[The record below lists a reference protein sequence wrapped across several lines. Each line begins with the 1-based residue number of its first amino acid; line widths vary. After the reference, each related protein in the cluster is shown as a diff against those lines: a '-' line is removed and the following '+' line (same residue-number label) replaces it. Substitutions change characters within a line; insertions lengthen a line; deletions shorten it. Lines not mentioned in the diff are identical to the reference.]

1 MPLVNLAVSDQNSFR
16 PIELER
22 QAEGRNMRTGRMIPL
37 LAIGALFG
45 FATWVTS
52 VDAQEPFYQGKTI
65 RLIVGLAPGGGYDLY
80 SRVIARHIGK
90 HIPGNPTIVVDNM
103 TGAGSVI
110 AGNHMYKAAKPDGLT
125 IGHILGGLFLQ
136 QLLQN
141 PAIEF
146 DGRKFEYIGVPTQ
159 DHFLIGL
166 SKATGITS
174 FENWMASKKSVKL
187 GGVTPGGAT
196 DDVPK
201 VLAATLGLPIKVVT
215 GYKGTGPIR
224 LAFDSG
230 EVDGVCNAWESFK
243 STRRTQIES
252 GEVVIVLQGTVKAHP
267 ELPNVPVAFDFLKT
281 EEARKLFQVVVRVHG
296 PSTRPYFLPPGTP
309 KERVQ
314 ILRKAYMETMRDPEF
329 LADAKKAKLDLNP
342 DDGAGLERN
351 VKEIFDLDPSLVAK
365 LKEILK

>member
-1 MPLVNLAVSDQNSFR
+1 MLT
-16 PIELER
+16 E
-22 QAEGRNMRTGRMIPL
+22 RMIRL
-37 LAIGALFG
+37 LVIGALFG
-45 FATWVTS
+45 VVTWVVS
-52 VDAQEPFYQGKTI
+52 AQAQEPFYKDKSI

-80 SRVIARHIGK
+80 SRVIARHMGR
-90 HIPGNPTIVVDNM
+90 HIPGNPLIVVENM

-110 AGNHMYKAAKPDGLT
+110 AGNYMYKVAKPDGLT

-136 QLLQN
+136 QLLEN

-146 DGRKFEYIGVPTQ
+146 DGRKFEYIGVPAQ

-174 FENWMASKKSVKL
+174 FENWMATKKPVKL
-187 GGVTPGGAT
+187 GGVSPGGAT
-196 DDVPK
+196 DDIPK
-201 VLAATLGLPIKVVT
+201 VLAATLDLPIKVVT

-243 STRRTQIES
+243 STWRKQVDS
-252 GEVVIVLQGTVKAHP
+252 GDVVMVLQGTLKAHP
-267 ELPNVPVAFDFLKT
+267 ELPNIPVAFDLLKT
-281 EEARKLFQVVVRVHG
+281 DETRKLLQVVVKVHG

-314 ILRKAYMETMRDPEF
+314 ILRKAYMDTMKDPEF
-329 LADAKKAKLDLNP
+329 LAETKKAKLDLNP

-351 VKEIFDLDPSLVAK
+351 VKEIFDLAPSLAAK

>member
-1 MPLVNLAVSDQNSFR
+1 MLK
-16 PIELER
+16 R
-22 QAEGRNMRTGRMIPL
+22 QIVPL
-37 LAIGALFG
+37 LAMSALFN
-45 FATWVTS
+45 FATWVVS
-52 VDAQEPFYQGKTI
+52 ARAQEPFYKGKTI

-80 SRVIARHIGK
+80 SRVIARHMGK
-90 HIPGNPTIVVDNM
+90 HIPGHPTIVVENM

-110 AGNHMYKAAKPDGLT
+110 AANYMYKAARPDGLT

-136 QLLQN
+136 QLLGN

-146 DGRKFEYIGVPTQ
+146 DGRKFEYIGVPAQ

-174 FENWMASKKSVKL
+174 FESWMASKKAVKL
-187 GGVTPGGAT
+187 GGVAPGGAT

-201 VLAATLGLPIKVVT
+201 VLEATLDLPIKVVT

-224 LAFDSG
+224 LAFDAG

-243 STRRTQIES
+243 STWRKQVES
-252 GEVVIVLQGTVKAHP
+252 GEVVIVLQATVKGHP
-267 ELPNVPVAFDFLKT
+267 ELPNIPVAFDFLKT
-281 EEARKLFQVVVRVHG
+281 EEARKLFQVVTRVHG

-314 ILRKAYMETMRDPEF
+314 ILRKAYMDTMKDPEF

-351 VKEIFDLDPSLVAK
+351 VKEIFALEPSLAAK
-365 LKEILK
+365 LKEILR

>member
-1 MPLVNLAVSDQNSFR
+1 
-16 PIELER
+16 
-22 QAEGRNMRTGRMIPL
+22 MRTRRRIPL
-37 LAIGALFG
+37 LSIGAFCG
-45 FATWVTS
+45 FAIWVAS
-52 VDAQEPFYQGKTI
+52 ADAQEPFYQGKTI

-80 SRVIARHIGK
+80 SRVIARQIGK
-90 HIPGNPTIVVDNM
+90 HIPGNPTIVVENM

-110 AGNHMYKAAKPDGLT
+110 AANYMYKAANPDGLT
-125 IGHILGGLFLQ
+125 IGHVLGGLFLQ
-136 QLLQN
+136 QLLGN

-146 DGRKFEYIGVPTQ
+146 DGRKFEYIGVPAQ

-187 GGVTPGGAT
+187 GGVAPGGAT
-196 DDVPK
+196 DDLPK
-201 VLAATLGLPIKVVT
+201 VLQATLGIPIQIVT

-243 STRRTQIES
+243 STWRKQLDA
-252 GEVVIVLQGTVKAHP
+252 GEVTIVLQATVNAHP
-267 ELPNVPVAFDFLKT
+267 ELPHIPVAYDFAKT
-281 EEARKLFQVVVRVHG
+281 DEARRLIQVVARVHG

-309 KERVQ
+309 RERVQ
-314 ILRKAYMETMRDPEF
+314 ILRTAYLDTMKDPEF

-351 VKEIFDLDPSLVAK
+351 VKEIFSLEPSLVAK
-365 LKEILK
+365 LKDILK

>member
-1 MPLVNLAVSDQNSFR
+1 
-16 PIELER
+16 
-22 QAEGRNMRTGRMIPL
+22 MILL

-45 FATWVTS
+45 FATCIAS
-52 VDAQEPFYQGKTI
+52 VHAQEPFYRGKTI

-80 SRVIARHIGK
+80 SRVIARHMGK

-110 AGNHMYKAAKPDGLT
+110 AANYMYHSAKPDGLT
-125 IGHILGGLFLQ
+125 IGHVLGGLFLQ
-136 QLLQN
+136 QLLGN
-141 PAIEF
+141 PAIKF
-146 DGRKFEYIGVPTQ
+146 DSRKFEYIGVPAQ

-174 FENWMASKKSVKL
+174 FENWMVSKKPIKL
-187 GGVTPGGAT
+187 GGVAPGGAT
-196 DDVPK
+196 DDIPK
-201 VLAATLGLPIKVVT
+201 VLEATLGLPAKVVT

-243 STRRTQIES
+243 STWRNQLDS
-252 GEVVIVLQGTVKAHP
+252 GEVVIVLQATVKAHP
-267 ELPNVPVAFDFLKT
+267 ELPNLPVAFDFAKT
-281 EEARKLFQVVVRVHG
+281 EEAKKLIQVVTRVHG
-296 PSTRPYFLPPGTP
+296 PSTRPYFLSPGTP

-314 ILRKAYMETMRDPEF
+314 ILRKSYMDTMKDPDF
-329 LADAKKAKLDLNP
+329 LADAKKANLDLNP
-342 DDGAGLERN
+342 DDGTGLERN
-351 VKEIFDLDPSLVAK
+351 VKEIFNLPPALVAK

>member
-1 MPLVNLAVSDQNSFR
+1 
-16 PIELER
+16 
-22 QAEGRNMRTGRMIPL
+22 MRTRRIIPL
-37 LAIGALFG
+37 LVIGALFG
-45 FATWVTS
+45 FSTWGVS
-52 VDAQEPFYQGKTI
+52 AGAQEPFYQGKTI

-80 SRVIARHIGK
+80 SRTIARQMGK
-90 HIPGNPTIVVDNM
+90 HIPGNPTVVVENM
-103 TGAGSVI
+103 DGAGSMI
-110 AGNHMYKAAKPDGLT
+110 AANHMYKVARPDGLT

-136 QLLQN
+136 QLLGN
-141 PAIEF
+141 PGIEF
-146 DGRKFEYIGVPTQ
+146 DGRKFEYIGVPAQ

-201 VLAATLGLPIKVVT
+201 MLAATLGLPIKVVT

-224 LAFDSG
+224 LAFDSV

-243 STRRTQIES
+243 STWRKQLDS
-252 GEVVIVLQGTVKAHP
+252 GDVVIVLQGTIKAHP

-309 KERVQ
+309 KERVL
-314 ILRKAYMETMRDPEF
+314 ILRKAYMDTMKDAEF
-329 LADAKKAKLDLNP
+329 LAEAKKARLDINP

-351 VKEIFDLDPSLVAK
+351 VKEIFDLEPSLVAK
-365 LKEILK
+365 LKEMLK

>member
-1 MPLVNLAVSDQNSFR
+1 
-16 PIELER
+16 
-22 QAEGRNMRTGRMIPL
+22 MRTGRMVPL

-45 FATWVTS
+45 FATCIAS
-52 VDAQEPFYQGKTI
+52 VHAQEPFYRGKTI

-80 SRVIARHIGK
+80 SRVIARHMGK

-110 AGNHMYKAAKPDGLT
+110 AANYMYHSAKPDGLT
-125 IGHILGGLFLQ
+125 IGHVLGGLFLQ
-136 QLLQN
+136 QLLGN
-141 PAIEF
+141 PAIKF
-146 DGRKFEYIGVPTQ
+146 DSRKFEYIGVPAQ

-174 FENWMASKKSVKL
+174 FENWMVSKKPIKL
-187 GGVTPGGAT
+187 GGVAPGGAT
-196 DDVPK
+196 DDIPK
-201 VLAATLGLPIKVVT
+201 VLEATLGLPAKVVT

-243 STRRTQIES
+243 STWRKQLDY
-252 GEVVIVLQGTVKAHP
+252 GDVVIILQATLKGHP
-267 ELPNVPVAFDFLKT
+267 ELPNIPVAYDFLKS
-281 EEARKLFQVVVRVHG
+281 EEARKLLQVVTRVHG

-314 ILRKAYMETMRDPEF
+314 VLRKGYMETMKDPDF
-329 LADAKKAKLDLNP
+329 LADAKRANLDLNP
-342 DDGAGLERN
+342 DDGTGLGRN
-351 VKEIFDLDPSLVAK
+351 VKEIFDLQPSLVAK

>member
-1 MPLVNLAVSDQNSFR
+1 
-16 PIELER
+16 
-22 QAEGRNMRTGRMIPL
+22 MRTGRIIPL
-37 LAIGALFG
+37 LVIAAF
-45 FATWVTS
+45 FSFSTWGVS
-52 VDAQEPFYQGKTI
+52 ASAQEPFFQGKTI

-80 SRVIARHIGK
+80 SRTIARQMGK
-90 HIPGNPTIVVDNM
+90 HIPGNPTIVVENM
-103 TGAGSVI
+103 DGAGSLI
-110 AGNHMYKAAKPDGLT
+110 AANHMYKAAKPDGLT
-125 IGHILGGLFLQ
+125 IGHVLGGLFLQ
-136 QLLQN
+136 QLLGN

-146 DGRKFEYIGVPTQ
+146 DGRKFEYIGVPAQ

-174 FENWMASKKSVKL
+174 FENWMASRKSVKL

-201 VLAATLGLPIKVVT
+201 VLAATLGLPIKVVS

-243 STRRTQIES
+243 STWRKQLDA

-267 ELPNVPVAFDFLKT
+267 ELPNVPVAFDLLKT
-281 EEARKLFQVVVRVHG
+281 EEARKLFQAVVRVHG
-296 PSTRPYFLPPGTP
+296 PSTRPYFVPPDTP

-314 ILRKAYMETMRDPEF
+314 ILRKAYTDTMKDPEF

-342 DDGAGLERN
+342 DDGVGLERN
-351 VKEIFDLDPSLVAK
+351 VKEIFDLEPALVAK

>member
-1 MPLVNLAVSDQNSFR
+1 MPK
-16 PIELER
+16 
-22 QAEGRNMRTGRMIPL
+22 MIPL

-45 FATWVTS
+45 FTTWIVCA
-52 VDAQEPFYQGKTI
+52 DAQEPFYKGKTI

-80 SRVIARHIGK
+80 SRVIARHLGK
-90 HIPGNPTIVVDNM
+90 HIPGNPTIVVENM
-103 TGAGSVI
+103 AGAGSVI
-110 AGNHMYKAAKPDGLT
+110 AANHMYKAAKPDGLT

-136 QLLQN
+136 QLLGN

-146 DGRKFEYIGVPTQ
+146 DGRKFEFIGVPTQ

-174 FENWMASKKSVKL
+174 FENWMASKKLVKL
-187 GGVTPGGAT
+187 GGVSPGGAT

-201 VLAATLGLPIKVVT
+201 VLAATLGLPIKVVS

-243 STRRTQIES
+243 STWRKQLDS
-252 GEVVIVLQGTVKAHP
+252 GEVVIVLQATVKAHP
-267 ELPNVPVAFDFLKT
+267 ELANLPVAFDFLKT
-281 EEARKLFQVVVRVHG
+281 EEERKLFQVVTRVHG

-314 ILRKAYMETMRDPEF
+314 MLRRAYTDTMKDPEF
-329 LADAKKAKLDLNP
+329 LADTKKAKLDLDP

-351 VKEIFDLDPSLVAK
+351 VKEIFDLDPALVAK

>member
-1 MPLVNLAVSDQNSFR
+1 
-16 PIELER
+16 
-22 QAEGRNMRTGRMIPL
+22 MRTGRVISL
-37 LAIGALFG
+37 LAIAVLFG
-45 FATWVTS
+45 FATWVVS
-52 VDAQEPFYQGKTI
+52 VGAQEPFYQGKTI

-90 HIPGNPTIVVDNM
+90 HIPGNPTIVVENM
-103 TGAGSVI
+103 DGAGSMI
-110 AGNHMYKAAKPDGLT
+110 AANHMYKAAKPDGLT

-136 QLLQN
+136 QLLGKSG
-141 PAIEF
+141 IEF
-146 DGRKFEYIGVPTQ
+146 DGRKFEYMGVPAQ

-187 GGVTPGGAT
+187 GGVAPGGAT

-201 VLAATLGLPIKVVT
+201 VLEATLGLPIKVVT

-243 STRRTQIES
+243 STWRKQLES
-252 GEVVIVLQGTVKAHP
+252 GDVVIILQSTLKAHS

-309 KERVQ
+309 KARVQ
-314 ILRKAYMETMRDPEF
+314 ILRKAYMDTMKDPEF
-329 LADAKKAKLDLNP
+329 LADANKAKLDLNP

-351 VKEIFDLDPSLVAK
+351 VKEIFDLEPSLVAK

>member
-1 MPLVNLAVSDQNSFR
+1 
-16 PIELER
+16 
-22 QAEGRNMRTGRMIPL
+22 MRIRRMIPL

-45 FATWVTS
+45 LATCVVS
-52 VDAQEPFYQGKTI
+52 ADAQDSFYKGKTI

-80 SRVIARHIGK
+80 SRVIARHMGK
-90 HIPGNPTIVVDNM
+90 HISGNPTFVVENM
-103 TGAGSVI
+103 QGAGSVI
-110 AGNHMYKAAKPDGLT
+110 AANYMYKAANPDGLT
-125 IGHILGGLFLQ
+125 VGHVLGGLFLQ
-136 QLLQN
+136 QLLGN

-146 DGRKFEYIGVPTQ
+146 DARKFEYIGVPAQ

-174 FENWMASKKSVKL
+174 FESWMASKKSVKL
-187 GGVTPGGAT
+187 GGVAPGGAT

-201 VLAATLGLPIKVVT
+201 VLEATLSLPIKVVT

-243 STRRTQIES
+243 STWRKQLDS
-252 GEVVIVLQGTVKAHP
+252 GDVVLVLQATVKTHP
-267 ELPNVPVAFDFLKT
+267 ELPNIPVAFDFLKT
-281 EEARKLFQVVVRVHG
+281 EEARKLFQVVTRVHG

-314 ILRKAYMETMRDPEF
+314 LLRKAYMDTMKDPEF
-329 LADAKKAKLDLNP
+329 LADANKAKLDLNP

-351 VKEIFDLDPSLVAK
+351 VREIFDLEPSLVAK

>member
-1 MPLVNLAVSDQNSFR
+1 MSL
-16 PIELER
+16 
-22 QAEGRNMRTGRMIPL
+22 L
-37 LAIGALFG
+37 LAIGALLG
-45 FATWVTS
+45 FATWAVS
-52 VDAQEPFYQGKTI
+52 AHAQEPFYKGKTI

-90 HIPGNPTIVVDNM
+90 HIPGTPTIVVENM

-110 AGNHMYKAAKPDGLT
+110 AANHMYKAARPDGLT

-136 QLLQN
+136 QLLGN

-174 FENWMASKKSVKL
+174 FENWMASKKPVKL

-201 VLAATLGLPIKVVT
+201 VLEATLGLPIKVVT

-243 STRRTQIES
+243 STWRKQVES
-252 GEVVIVLQGTVKAHP
+252 GEVVIVLQATVKAHP
-267 ELPNVPVAFDFLKT
+267 EIPNVPVAFDFLKT

-314 ILRKAYMETMRDPEF
+314 ILRKAYMDTMKDVDF
-329 LADAKKAKLDLNP
+329 VADAKKANLDLNP
-342 DDGAGLERN
+342 DDGLGLERN
-351 VKEIFDLDPSLVAK
+351 VKEIFSLPPSLVAK

>member
-1 MPLVNLAVSDQNSFR
+1 
-16 PIELER
+16 
-22 QAEGRNMRTGRMIPL
+22 MRTGRMSL
-37 LAIGALFG
+37 VLAIGALFG
-45 FATWVTS
+45 FATWTAS
-52 VDAQEPFYQGKTI
+52 VQAQEPFYRGKTI

-80 SRVIARHIGK
+80 SRVIARQLGK
-90 HIPGNPTIVVDNM
+90 HIPGNPTVVVDNM

-110 AGNHMYKAAKPDGLT
+110 AANHMYKAARPDGLT

-136 QLLQN
+136 QLLGN

-146 DGRKFEYIGVPTQ
+146 DGRKFEYIGVPAQ

-166 SKATGITS
+166 SKAAEITS
-174 FENWMASKKSVKL
+174 FENWMASKKPVKL
-187 GGVTPGGAT
+187 GGVAPGGAT

-201 VLAATLGLPIKVVT
+201 VLAATLGLPIKVVS

-243 STRRTQIES
+243 STWRKQLDS
-252 GEVVIVLQGTVKAHP
+252 KDVVIILQATVKAHP
-267 ELPNVPVAFDFLKT
+267 ELAKIPVAYDFLKT
-281 EEARKLFQVVVRVHG
+281 DEARKLLQVVTRVHG

-314 ILRKAYMETMRDPEF
+314 ILRKAYMDTMQDPEF

-351 VKEIFDLDPSLVAK
+351 VKEIFDLEPLLVTK

>member
-1 MPLVNLAVSDQNSFR
+1 M
-16 PIELER
+16 
-22 QAEGRNMRTGRMIPL
+22 L
-37 LAIGALFG
+37 LAMGALVS
-45 FATWVTS
+45 FATWGVFAH
-52 VDAQEPFYQGKTI
+52 AQEAFYRGKTI

-80 SRVIARHIGK
+80 SRVIARQMGK
-90 HIPGNPTIVVDNM
+90 HIPGNPTIVVENM
-103 TGAGSVI
+103 DGAGSLI
-110 AGNHMYKAAKPDGLT
+110 AANYMFKSAKPDGLT

-136 QLLQN
+136 QLLGN

-146 DGRKFEYIGVPTQ
+146 DGRRFEYIGVPAQ

-174 FENWMASKKSVKL
+174 FENWMASKKLVRL
-187 GGVTPGGAT
+187 GGVAPGGAT
-196 DDVPK
+196 DDIPK
-201 VLAATLGLPIKVVT
+201 VLEATLGLPVKVVT

-243 STRRTQIES
+243 STWRKQLDS

-267 ELPNVPVAFDFLKT
+267 ELPNVPVAFEFLKA
-281 EEARKLFQVVVRVHG
+281 EEARKLLQVVTRVHG

-314 ILRKAYMETMRDPEF
+314 ILRKAYMDTMKNPEF
-329 LADAKKAKLDLNP
+329 LADAQKAKLDLNP
-342 DDGAGLERN
+342 DDGAGLERS
-351 VKEIFDLDPSLVAK
+351 VREIFELEPALVAK

>member
-1 MPLVNLAVSDQNSFR
+1 
-16 PIELER
+16 
-22 QAEGRNMRTGRMIPL
+22 MRIRRMIPL

-45 FATWVTS
+45 LATCVVS
-52 VDAQEPFYQGKTI
+52 ADAQDSFYKGKTI

-80 SRVIARHIGK
+80 SRVIARHMGK
-90 HIPGNPTIVVDNM
+90 HISGNPTFIVENM
-103 TGAGSVI
+103 QGAGSVI
-110 AGNHMYKAAKPDGLT
+110 AANYMYKAANPDGLT
-125 IGHILGGLFLQ
+125 VGHVLGGLFLQ
-136 QLLQN
+136 QLLGN

-146 DGRKFEYIGVPTQ
+146 DARKFEYIGVPAQ

-174 FENWMASKKSVKL
+174 FESWMASKKSVKL
-187 GGVTPGGAT
+187 GGVAPGGAT

-201 VLAATLGLPIKVVT
+201 VLEATLSLPIKVVT

-243 STRRTQIES
+243 STWRKQLDS
-252 GEVVIVLQGTVKAHP
+252 GDVVLVLQATVKTHP
-267 ELPNVPVAFDFLKT
+267 ELPNIPVAFDFLKT
-281 EEARKLFQVVVRVHG
+281 EEARKLFQVVTRVHG

-314 ILRKAYMETMRDPEF
+314 LLRKAYMDTMKDPEF
-329 LADAKKAKLDLNP
+329 LADANKAKLDLNP

-351 VKEIFDLDPSLVAK
+351 VREIFDLEPSLVAK